1 MTDDRSPEEVFRTML
16 YPQAVLVKSLL
27 ESSGLECM
35 LFDDT
40 SNSLGYYG
48 VEMRIMVPH
57 SQAEQARAII
67 AQAENLGESKE

>member
-57 SQAEQARAII
+57 S
-67 AQAENLGESKE
+67 